1 MSERPTPDLTILETR
16 VYRGANVWSYEKAI
30 HLVVDLGSLEKYPTN
45 TLPGFTDN
53 ILQMLPGLREHSC
66 SRGRRGG
73 FVERLNEGTWLGHVA
88 EHCALALQQVVGHD
102 IRRGK
107 TRQVK
112 GRTGVYNVVFGYIDE
127 RVGLAAAKLAIRLV
141 NHLVEADPEFDWD
154 AELEAFILRAE
165 RTAFGP
171 STQALVD
178 EAVSRDIPW
187 IRLNQH
193 SLVQLGQGVHAKRI
207 RATMTSETAS
217 IAVDIASDKDL
228 TTKLLGAAGL
238 PVPKQDSVRTE
249 DQAVRVAERIG
260 YPVVVKPLDGNHGRG
275 VCLDLQSELDV
286 REAFPI
292 AKEQSR
298 RGWVIVESFV
308 TGKDY
313 RCLVIDGRIAA
324 IAERVPAS
332 VTGDGTSTV
341 EQLVDLTNADP
352 RRGVGHEKVLTRIKV
367 DAAAEE
373 VLAAQG
379 HTLSSIP
386 AEGEMVKLALTGN
399 MSTGGI
405 SIDRT
410 FEAHPENVEIAE
422 EAARMIGLDI
432 AGIDFICPDITEP
445 VRETGGAI
453 CEVNAAPGFRMHT
466 HPTIGEPQFIAK
478 PVVDMLFPPGAP
490 SRIPI
495 VAVTGTNGKT
505 TTSRMISHI
514 FKGMGRKV
522 GMTSTD
528 GVVIDER
535 LVIRAD
541 ASGPRSARMVLQN
554 PRVDFAVFEVARG
567 GILREGLGYERND
580 VAVVLNVQPD
590 HLGLRGIDTVEQLAD
605 VKAVLVEAVPRD
617 GHAVLNADDPLVR
630 EMRRRCSGQVVW
642 FSMEE
647 PGSEARDMI
656 DAHCRRGGK
665 ALVLNPSERGEMI
678 VVKHG
683 RREMQLAWTH
693 LLPATFGGRARMNVQ
708 NTLAAAAAAFAAG
721 APLHDIR
728 QGLRSF
734 STNYYLS
741 PGRLNEVEVNGVNVI
756 VDYCHNAP
764 GMKML
769 GDFVDRVGETPGLV
783 ARARPPLPDRDHR
796 HGRRPAGRGHARAR
810 PHRRT
815 ALRRGRGPRGRRSS
829 GPAARRHRDAGD
841 RGSAHR
847 HGGGR
852 PVQAGRDGPRGDRRG
867 PARHEPRQPRRPR
880 GGVRRPARRS
890 DGRARDLVQPGPGRQ
905 RRQRRGPGRRPGL
918 RAGVHRRLTRDHPGQ
933 ELEHRRVRRVD
944 QVTAVDDLVPGVGQH
959 VGEAYVDGAPDGVRR
974 LAGEDQRRLEH
985 RGQVVHGGR
994 ERLGAEVEAAAVD
1007 LGEHGRPA
1015 GGQDPP
1021 RLLGD
1026 PLPELRAEREV
1037 EQGARHRLRVR
1048 VTRGQQ
1054 LLTQLARPA
1063 PSARVDGE
1071 DRRLEQDQRLHQVR
1085 TAYGEGQRDLPTGAP
1100 ADDHRRRGVQLGQ
1113 QCRDVLDLV
1122 VEVDRRLRSVEGAAV
1137 VAPPVVGDAASP
1149 SGQLLRGSVPEHGR
1163 TRAAVDPQ
1171 DREPGA
1177 TVLVVEVQAGP
1188 AKAGHPPS
1196 LRAPARS

>member
-1 MSERPTPDLTILETR
+1 MSDAGRPAPDLTILETR

-30 HLVVDLGSLEKYPTN
+30 HLVVDLGSLEAFPTN
-45 TLPGFTDN
+45 SIPGFTDN
-53 ILQMLPGLREHSC
+53 LLAALPGLREHSC

-88 EHCALALQQVVGHD
+88 EHTALALQQVVGHD

-112 GRTGVYNVVFGYIDE
+112 GEPGRYNVVFGYVDE
-127 RVGLAAAKLAIRLV
+127 QVGLNAARLAVRLV
-141 NHLVEADPEFDWD
+141 NHLVQAEPEFDFE

-171 STQALVD
+171 STQAIID

-187 IRLNQH
+187 IRLNQY

-207 RATMTSETAS
+207 RATMTSSTSA
-217 IAVDIASDKDL
+217 IAVDVASDKDL
-228 TTKLLGAAGL
+228 TTRLLGAAGL
-238 PVPKQDSVRTE
+238 PVPKQESVRNA

-275 VCLDLQSELDV
+275 VCLDLQDAEAV
-286 REAFPI
+286 REAFPV
-292 AKEQSR
+292 AAEQSR
-298 RGWVIVESFV
+298 RGVVVVESLV
-308 TGKDY
+308 VGKDY
-313 RCLVIDGRIAA
+313 RCLIIDGRMAA

-341 EQLVDLTNADP
+341 QQLVDLTNADP

-367 DAAAEE
+367 DASAEE
-373 VLAAQG
+373 VLRAQG
-379 HTLSSIP
+379 HTLDSVP

-478 PVVDMLFPPGAP
+478 PVVDMLFPPGATA
-490 SRIPI
+490 RIPI

-528 GVVIDER
+528 GVIIDER

-642 FSMEE
+642 FSMAQRDTPEGAE
-647 PGSEARDMI
+647 VRDMI

-665 ALVLNPSERGEMI
+665 ALVLEPTDRGEMI
-678 VVKHG
+678 VVRHG
-683 RREMQLAWTH
+683 RRDMQLAWTH
-693 LLPATFGGRARMNVQ
+693 LLPSTFAGRARMNVQ
-708 NTLAAAAAAFAAG
+708 NALAAAAAAFAAG

-728 QGLRSF
+728 QGLRTF
-734 STNYYLS
+734 STNYYLA
-741 PGRLNEVEVNGVNVI
+741 PGRLNEVEVNGVHVI

-764 GMKML
+764 GMRML
-769 GDFVDRVGETPGLV
+769 GDFIDRIGESL
-783 ARARPPLPDRDHR
+783 D
-796 HGRRPAGRGHARAR
+796 
-810 PHRRT
+810 
-815 ALRRGRGPRGRRSS
+815 S
-829 GPAARRHRDAGD
+829 GSELGKPSRIGIVSTAGD
-841 RGSAHR
+841 RRDQDMRELGEIAAEHFDVVIVREDANLRRRESGETAGLITEGVRAAMQAGARCKQVETILDEIDAVRHAMARANHGDLLVVCVDKHATVMAELENWSQQAYAGASAH
-847 HGGGR
+847 
-852 PVQAGRDGPRGDRRG
+852 
-867 PARHEPRQPRRPR
+867 
-880 GGVRRPARRS
+880 
-890 DGRARDLVQPGPGRQ
+890 
-905 RRQRRGPGRRPGL
+905 
-918 RAGVHRRLTRDHPGQ
+918 
-933 ELEHRRVRRVD
+933 
-944 QVTAVDDLVPGVGQH
+944 
-959 VGEAYVDGAPDGVRR
+959 PD
-974 LAGEDQRRLEH
+974 
-985 RGQVVHGGR
+985 
-994 ERLGAEVEAAAVD
+994 
-1007 LGEHGRPA
+1007 
-1015 GGQDPP
+1015 
-1021 RLLGD
+1021 
-1026 PLPELRAEREV
+1026 
-1037 EQGARHRLRVR
+1037 
-1048 VTRGQQ
+1048 
-1054 LLTQLARPA
+1054 
-1063 PSARVDGE
+1063 
-1071 DRRLEQDQRLHQVR
+1071 
-1085 TAYGEGQRDLPTGAP
+1085 AP
-1100 ADDHRRRGVQLGQ
+1100 AADPDY
-1113 QCRDVLDLV
+1113 
-1122 VEVDRRLRSVEGAAV
+1122 S
-1137 VAPPVVGDAASP
+1137 PPVTESSSVDA
-1149 SGQLLRGSVPEHGR
+1149 
-1163 TRAAVDPQ
+1163 
-1171 DREPGA
+1171 
-1177 TVLVVEVQAGP
+1177 
-1188 AKAGHPPS
+1188 
-1196 LRAPARS
+1196 

>member
-1 MSERPTPDLTILETR
+1 MTDAIDEPANTRGSGGRPSADLAILETR

-30 HLVVDLGSLEKYPTN
+30 HLVVDLGVLEEYPTN
-45 TLPGFTDN
+45 TLPGFTER
-53 ILQMLPGLREHSC
+53 LLVALPGLRDHSC

-88 EHCALALQQVVGHD
+88 EHVALSLQQVVGHD
-102 IRRGK
+102 TRRGK
-107 TRQVK
+107 TRQVRGQK
-112 GRTGVYNVVFGYIDE
+112 GHYNIVFGYVDE
-127 RVGLAAAKLAIRLV
+127 QVGLAAAQLAVRLV
-141 NHLVEADPEFDWD
+141 NHLVEADPDFDFEQ
-154 AELEAFILRAE
+154 ELDSFILRAQ

-171 STQALVD
+171 STQAILD

-207 RATMTSETAS
+207 RATMTSETSS

-228 TTKLLGAAGL
+228 TTRLLGAAGL
-238 PVPKQDSVRTE
+238 PVPKQESVRTA
-249 DQAVRVAERIG
+249 DHAVSVARRIG
-260 YPVVVKPLDGNHGRG
+260 FPVVVKPLDGNHGRG
-275 VCLDLQSELDV
+275 VCLDLQGDEAV
-286 REAFPI
+286 REAFDI
-292 AKEQSR
+292 ARDQSR
-298 RGWVIVESFV
+298 RGTVIVESMV

-313 RCLVIDGRIAA
+313 RCLIIDGRVAA

-332 VTGDGTSTV
+332 VTGDGTSSV
-341 EQLVDLTNADP
+341 QQLVDLTNADP
-352 RRGVGHEKVLTRIKV
+352 RRGVGHEKVLTRIKL

-373 VLAAQG
+373 VLSGQG
-379 HTLSSIP
+379 HTLESVPSD
-386 AEGEMVKLALTGN
+386 GETVKLALTGN

-410 FEAHPENVEIAE
+410 LEAHPENVEIAE

-432 AGIDFICPDITEP
+432 AGIDFICPDITQA

-630 EMRRRCSGQVVW
+630 EMRRRCSGQIVW
-642 FSMEE
+642 FSMSE
-647 PGSEARDMI
+647 PGSEEREMI

-665 ALVLNPSERGEMI
+665 ALVLEPTERGEMI
-678 VVKHG
+678 VVRHG
-683 RREMQLAWTH
+683 ARQMQLAFTH

-708 NTLAAAAAAFAAG
+708 NALGAAAAAFAAG

-728 QGLRSF
+728 QGLRTF

-756 VDYCHNAP
+756 IDYCHNAP

-769 GDFVDRVGETPGLV
+769 GDFVDRMGESL
-783 ARARPPLPDRDHR
+783 D
-796 HGRRPAGRGHARAR
+796 
-810 PHRRT
+810 
-815 ALRRGRGPRGRRSS
+815 S
-829 GPAARRHRDAGD
+829 GSDLGKPSRIGIIATAGD
-841 RGSAHR
+841 R
-847 HGGGR
+847 
-852 PVQAGRDGPRGDRRG
+852 RDEDMRELGEIA
-867 PARHEPRQPRRPR
+867 ARHFDVVI
-880 GGVRRPARRS
+880 VREDANLR
-890 DGRARDLVQPGPGRQ
+890 
-905 RRQRRGPGRRPGL
+905 RRPGGEC
-918 RAGVHRRLTRDHPGQ
+918 A
-933 ELEHRRVRRVD
+933 ELV
-944 QVTAVDDLVPGVGQH
+944 A
-959 VGEAYVDGAPDGVRR
+959 DGAR
-974 LAGEDQRRLEH
+974 AAMED
-985 RGQVVHGGR
+985 
-994 ERLGAEVEAAAVD
+994 
-1007 LGEHGRPA
+1007 
-1015 GGQDPP
+1015 
-1021 RLLGD
+1021 
-1026 PLPELRAEREV
+1026 
-1037 EQGARHRLRVR
+1037 GARCKQLEVILDEIESVR
-1048 VTRGQQ
+1048 HAMSRANRG
-1054 LLTQLARPA
+1054 
-1063 PSARVDGE
+1063 
-1071 DRRLEQDQRLHQVR
+1071 
-1085 TAYGEGQRDLPTGAP
+1085 
-1100 ADDHRRRGVQLGQ
+1100 
-1113 QCRDVLDLV
+1113 DLV
-1122 VEVDRRLRSVEGAAV
+1122 VVCVDKHPAV
-1137 VAPPVVGDAASP
+1137 MAELESWSQHA
-1149 SGQLLRGSVPEHGR
+1149 
-1163 TRAAVDPQ
+1163 
-1171 DREPGA
+1171 
-1177 TVLVVEVQAGP
+1177 QAGASRADDDGP
-1188 AKAGHPPS
+1188 VADPDYTPP
-1196 LRAPARS
+1196 PEG

>member
-1 MSERPTPDLTILETR
+1 MSERPTPDLTTIETR
-16 VYRGANVWSYEKAI
+16 VYRGANVWSYEKSI
-30 HLVVDLGSLEKYPTN
+30 HLVVDLGSLEEFPTN
-45 TLPGFTDN
+45 TLPGFTDE
-53 ILQMLPGLREHSC
+53 LVAMLPGLREHSC

-88 EHCALALQQVVGHD
+88 EHVALALQQVVGHD

-107 TRQVK
+107 TRMVK
-112 GRTGVYNVVFGYIDE
+112 GQKGVYNIIYGYVDE
-127 RVGLAAAKLAIRLV
+127 QVGIEAGKLAIRLV
-141 NHLVEADPEFDWD
+141 NHLVEGDPDFEWETERD
-154 AELEAFILRAE
+154 AFIRRAE

-171 STQALVD
+171 STQAIVD

-187 IRLNQH
+187 IRLNQA

-207 RATMTSETAS
+207 RATMTSETSS

-238 PVPKQDSVRTE
+238 PVPKQGSIRTA
-249 DQAVRVAERIG
+249 DGAVQVAERIG
-260 YPVVVKPLDGNHGRG
+260 YPVVIKPLDGNHGRG
-275 VCLDLQSELDV
+275 VCLNLQNEEDV
-286 REAFPI
+286 RNAFPI
-292 AKEQSR
+292 AEEQSR
-298 RGWVIVESFV
+298 RGVVIVETMV

-313 RCLVIDGRIAA
+313 RCLIIDGRMVA

-367 DAAAEE
+367 DAAAIE
-373 VLAAQG
+373 VLEGQG
-379 HTLSSIP
+379 HSLQSVP

-410 FEAHPENVEIAE
+410 LEAHPENVEIAE
-422 EAARMIGLDI
+422 EAARMVGLDI

-478 PVVDMLFPPGAP
+478 PVVDMLFPPGAT

-495 VAVTGTNGKT
+495 IAVTGTNGKT

-554 PRVDFAVFEVARG
+554 PRVDTAVFEVARG

-630 EMRRRCSGQVVW
+630 EMRRKCSGQVIW

-647 PGSEARDMI
+647 PGSDAREMI

-693 LLPATFGGRARMNVQ
+693 LLPATFGGKARMNVQ
-708 NTLAAAAAAFAAG
+708 NSLAAAAAAFAAG

-728 QGLRSF
+728 QGLRTF

-741 PGRLNEVEVNGVNVI
+741 PGRLNEIEVNGVTVI

-764 GMKML
+764 GMKAL
-769 GDFVDRVGETPGLV
+769 GDFVDRVGESMESTHEL
-783 ARARPPLPDRDHR
+783 ARPSRI
-796 HGRRPAGRGHARAR
+796 GVIA
-810 PHRRT
+810 T
-815 ALRRGRGPRGRRSS
+815 
-829 GPAARRHRDAGD
+829 AGD
-841 RGSAHR
+841 RRDQDMRELGQIAAQHFDVLVVREDVQLRGRKRGNTSAL
-847 HGGGR
+847 
-852 PVQAGRDGPRGDRRG
+852 VA
-867 PARHEPRQPRRPR
+867 E
-880 GGVRRPARRS
+880 GVREAME
-890 DGRARDLVQPGPGRQ
+890 
-905 RRQRRGPGRRPGL
+905 
-918 RAGVHRRLTRDHPGQ
+918 AGSRCKQVEVITD
-933 ELEHRRVRRVD
+933 EIKAVRR
-944 QVTAVDDLVPGVGQH
+944 AMNR
-959 VGEAYVDGAPDGVRR
+959 AN
-974 LAGEDQRRLEH
+974 
-985 RGQVVHGGR
+985 RG
-994 ERLGAEVEAAAVD
+994 
-1007 LGEHGRPA
+1007 
-1015 GGQDPP
+1015 
-1021 RLLGD
+1021 
-1026 PLPELRAEREV
+1026 
-1037 EQGARHRLRVR
+1037 
-1048 VTRGQQ
+1048 
-1054 LLTQLARPA
+1054 
-1063 PSARVDGE
+1063 
-1071 DRRLEQDQRLHQVR
+1071 
-1085 TAYGEGQRDLPTGAP
+1085 
-1100 ADDHRRRGVQLGQ
+1100 
-1113 QCRDVLDLV
+1113 DLV
-1122 VEVDRRLRSVEGAAV
+1122 VVCVDKHGEVMSELENWSSQA
-1137 VAPPVVGDAASP
+1137 
-1149 SGQLLRGSVPEHGR
+1149 
-1163 TRAAVDPQ
+1163 
-1171 DREPGA
+1171 
-1177 TVLVVEVQAGP
+1177 QAGSGFSDDVP
-1188 AKAGHPPS
+1188 AADPDYT
-1196 LRAPARS
+1196 APTDS